1 MPDWPTH
8 LIVPLLALFI
18 VSKKE
23 DIRYILMLLPLA
35 IVPDLDTFAAQHRAL
50 LHNIFIPLML
60 LLFGFLASKGKRTI
74 FMISSVYL
82 ASHVVLD
89 MFGGGVALLYPFYD
103 KMIYISASLVM
114 DRASDLIWTL
124 DFGSRPYDSGWKTG
138 YGFISDSPG
147 TGAIVFLLLAGV
159 GMAYRNWIKEE
170 HK

>member
-1 MPDWPTH
+1 MPDWPMH

-23 DIRYILMLLPLA
+23 DIRYILLLLPLA
-35 IVPDLDTFAAQHRAL
+35 VVPDIDTFATQHRAL
-50 LHNIFIPLML
+50 LHNIFIPLTF
-60 LLFGFLASKGKRTI
+60 LLFGFLVFKGKRTI

-89 MFGGGVALLYPFYD
+89 MFGGGVALLYPLYD
-103 KMIYISASLVM
+103 EMTYVNASLVM
-114 DRASDLIWTL
+114 GRANDLIWTL
-124 DFGSRPYDSGWKTG
+124 DFGSRTYDTGWKTG

-147 TGAIVFLLLAGV
+147 TGAMVFLFLAGV